1 MTQGT
6 QTDYGEILLGKD
18 LAVQDVVSL
27 RRRVSSSN
35 EEKAAFK
42 EFCRSIETETDPAYK
57 LAQAVGLWISGAWKD
72 ARVAALDAGGGVVA
86 GYIAG
91 RCCLALGELSAAADA
106 FREIA
111 PKAASGEVYALLSRA
126 LRRSHDYSGAAA
138 AVKEGLK
145 LFPKNAQILAEAGIL
160 DDISGDSQKAEERY
174 REALE
179 IEPDC
184 VDALFRLG
192 FLCDLHGD
200 NDAAVDFYQ
209 SAVQAKPVHTR
220 ALTNLGLLY
229 EELGRQKEAVGCF
242 ALVARS
248 HPTDRRA
255 GLYLKDGRAS
265 QDMYFDE
272 DLQKRRERR
281 NKILETAITDF
292 ELSVRSRN
300 CLEKMNVTTL
310 GDLTRISEQEL
321 LLFKNFGE
329 TSLTEIKQMMA
340 TKNLCL
346 GQALEEGGKK
356 PGAEIRPASRKIDD
370 KSRLLEKPVDELGL
384 SIRSQHCMQTLG
396 IETIGDLV
404 SKSEKVLLEAKNFG
418 ATSLYDIR
426 KKLAARGLSL
436 KE

>member
-1 MTQGT
+1 MTQAT
-6 QTDYGEILLGKD
+6 QTNYSEILVGKD
-18 LAVQDVVSL
+18 LTIQDVVSL
-27 RRRVSSSN
+27 RRRVSSSS

-42 EFCRSIETETDPAYK
+42 EFCKSIESEDDPAHK
-57 LAQAVGLWISGAWKD
+57 LARAVCLWISAAWKD
-72 ARVAALDAGGGVVA
+72 ARAIALDAGGGVVA

-91 RCCLALGELSAAADA
+91 RCCLALGEFSAAADA
-106 FREIA
+106 FSEIVS
-111 PKAASGEVYALLSRA
+111 KADSGEVHALLSRA
-126 LRRSHDYSGAAA
+126 LRLSHDYKAAA
-138 AVKEGLK
+138 TAVKEGLK
-145 LFPKNAQILAEAGIL
+145 SFPENAQLLVEAGIL
-160 DDISGDSQKAEERY
+160 NDISGDSQEAEKRY

-179 IEPDC
+179 IDPEC
-184 VDALFRLG
+184 GEALFRLG
-192 FLCDLHGD
+192 FLCDLRGD
-200 NDAAVDFYQ
+200 NEAAVDFYRR
-209 SAVQAKPVHTR
+209 AVRIKPVHSR

-229 EELGRQKEAVGCF
+229 EELGRQREAVECF

-255 GLYLKDGRAS
+255 RLYLKDGRAS

-321 LLFKNFGE
+321 LMFKNFGE

-340 TKNLCL
+340 SKNLRL
-346 GQALEEGGKK
+346 GQALEESGKK
-356 PGAEIRPASRKIDD
+356 PPADVQPAPRKADD
-370 KSRLLEKPVDELGL
+370 RSRLLERPVDELGL
-384 SIRSQHCMQTLG
+384 SIRSRHCMQTLG

-404 SKSEKVLLEAKNFG
+404 SKSEKELLEAKNFG
-418 ATSLYDIR
+418 TTSLYNIR